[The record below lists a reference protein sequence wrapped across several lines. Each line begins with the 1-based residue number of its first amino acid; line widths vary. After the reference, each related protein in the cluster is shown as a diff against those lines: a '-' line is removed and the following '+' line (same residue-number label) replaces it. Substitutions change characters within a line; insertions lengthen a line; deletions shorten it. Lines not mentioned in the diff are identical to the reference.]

1 MISALGLT
9 VEGSEHV
16 DTRIVDHPEFRLV
29 GRATRARLVHQGI
42 NPHIQRH
49 ITALPMEEH
58 LRLKALGNTEPSGLL
73 AVSDD
78 LDPDYAEGS
87 ELTYLHGV
95 AVSPGTPVPG
105 GLDIIEVPAGRW
117 VVIRTRGPHPQ
128 TLQKAWAT
136 AAAAWFPSNPWRL
149 RPGPEIVAVHE
160 PTNDFS
166 TATCEL
172 WLPVEPA

>member
-1 MISALGLT
+1 
-9 VEGSEHV
+9 
-16 DTRIVDHPEFRLV
+16 
-29 GRATRARLVHQGI
+29 
-42 NPHIQRH
+42 
-49 ITALPMEEH
+49 
-58 LRLKALGNTEPSGLL
+58 LKALGNTEPSGLL

-95 AVSPGTPVPG
+95 AVFPGTPVPG

-136 AAAAWFPSNPWRL
+136 AAAAWFPFNPWRL

>member
-1 MISALGLT
+1 MISALRLT
-9 VEGSEHV
+9 VEGSEPV

-29 GRATRARLVHQGI
+29 GHAARVPLIGHGI

-49 ITALPMEEH
+49 ITALPAEEH

-105 GLDIIEVPAGRW
+105 GLDIIEVPAGTW
-117 VVIRTRGPHPQ
+117 VVIRTTGPHPQ
-128 TLQKAWAT
+128 TVQKAWAT
-136 AAAAWFPSNPWRL
+136 AAAAWFPSHPWCL
-149 RPGPEIVAVHE
+149 RPGPEIVAAFE

>member
-1 MISALGLT
+1 MISALRLT

-16 DTRIVDHPEFRLV
+16 DTRIVDHPEIRLV
-29 GRATRARLVHQGI
+29 GHAARVRLVRRGI

-49 ITALPMEEH
+49 ITTLPMEEH
-58 LRLKALGNTEPSGLL
+58 LRLKALGNTEPTGLL

-95 AVSPGTPVPG
+95 AVSPGTPVCG

-117 VVIRTRGPHPQ
+117 VVIRTTGPHPQ
-128 TLQKAWAT
+128 TLQNAWAT
-136 AAAAWFPSNPWRL
+136 AAAAWFPFNPWRL
-149 RPGPEIVAVHE
+149 RPGPEIVAVLE
-160 PTNDFS
+160 ATDDFS

>member
-1 MISALGLT
+1 M
-9 VEGSEHV
+9 

-29 GRATRARLVHQGI
+29 GHAARVRLVHHGI

-49 ITALPMEEH
+49 ITARPTEEY

-105 GLDIIEVPAGRW
+105 GLDIIEVSAGRW
-117 VVIRTRGPHPQ
+117 VVIRTTGPHPQ
-128 TLQKAWAT
+128 TLQNAWST
-136 AAAAWFPSNPWRL
+136 VAAAWFLSNPWRL
-149 RPGPEIVAVHE
+149 RPGPEIVAAPE
-160 PTNDFS
+160 STNDFT
-166 TATCEL
+166 TATGEI